1 LWWLNCFE
9 SKFRDAVRFRESY
22 SRTDFNEEDIA
33 MTYKISG
40 LSPDAHA
47 HLFDMDDDELAAIN
61 ARRVTATA
69 SKGFPCRVSLEDAR
83 EGESLI
89 LFHHVSHDVATPYRS
104 AYAVYIREVASS
116 AAEYVDET
124 PPVFEGRPIAL
135 RAFDADG
142 NLRNAALA
150 LPGQANTRIREL
162 FEGQEIAYIHAH
174 NAAHGC
180 FSAAIERTL

>member
-1 LWWLNCFE
+1 LQI
-9 SKFRDAVRFRESY
+9 DY
-22 SRTDFNEEDIA
+22 NEEEIA

-40 LSPDAHA
+40 LSPHAHA
-47 HLFDMDDDELAAIN
+47 HLFDMDDAQLAAIN

-69 SKGFPCRVSLEDAR
+69 SKGFPCRVSLEDAQ

-89 LFHHVSHDVATPYRS
+89 LFHYVSHDVATPYRS
-104 AYAVYIREVASS
+104 AYAVYIREMVNN
-116 AAEYVDET
+116 AAIYLDET

-142 NLRNAALA
+142 NLRNAGLA
-150 LPGQANTRIREL
+150 LPGQADARIREL
-162 FEGQEIAYIHAH
+162 FEAEEIAYIHAH

-180 FSAAIERTL
+180 FSAAIERTSP